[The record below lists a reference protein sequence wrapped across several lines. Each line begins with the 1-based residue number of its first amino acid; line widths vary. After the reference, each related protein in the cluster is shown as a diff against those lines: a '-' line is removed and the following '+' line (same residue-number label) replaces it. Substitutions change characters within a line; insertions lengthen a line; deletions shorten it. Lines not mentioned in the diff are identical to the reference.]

1 MDKAKIVQNLNA
13 LFKQRA
19 EFYSYFDENIAKINN
34 TEVFDFKNAKNLNPE
49 EVYKQFYHFDYAIR
63 KLLPA
68 IYKAYEITDADLD
81 LSLIHI

>member
-19 EFYSYFDENIAKINN
+19 EFDSYFDENIAKINN

-81 LSLIHI
+81 KDF

>member
-1 MDKAKIVQNLNA
+1 MDKAKIVQNLNV

-19 EFYSYFDENIAKINN
+19 KFYSYFDENIAKINN

-49 EVYKQFYHFDYAIR
+49 EVYRQFYHFDYAIR
-63 KLLPA
+63 KLFPA

-81 LSLIHI
+81 KDF

>member
-1 MDKAKIVQNLNA
+1 MDKTKIVQNLNA

-34 TEVFDFKNAKNLNPE
+34 TEAFDFKNAKNLNPE

-81 LSLIHI
+81 KDF

>member
-1 MDKAKIVQNLNA
+1 M
-13 LFKQRA
+13 
-19 EFYSYFDENIAKINN
+19 
-34 TEVFDFKNAKNLNPE
+34 FDFKNAKNLSPE

-81 LSLIHI
+81 RDF

>member
-19 EFYSYFDENIAKINN
+19 EFYSYFDENIAKIND

-49 EVYKQFYHFDYAIR
+49 EVYKQFYHFDYTIR

-68 IYKAYEITDADLD
+68 IYKVYEITDTDLD
-81 LSLIHI
+81 KDF

>member
-63 KLLPA
+63 KFLPA

-81 LSLIHI
+81 KDF

>member
-19 EFYSYFDENIAKINN
+19 EFYSYFDENIAKIND

-63 KLLPA
+63 KLLSA
-68 IYKAYEITDADLD
+68 IYKVYEITDTDLD
-81 LSLIHI
+81 KDF

>member
-1 MDKAKIVQNLNA
+1 
-13 LFKQRA
+13 
-19 EFYSYFDENIAKINN
+19 AKIND

-68 IYKAYEITDADLD
+68 IYKVYEITDADLD
-81 LSLIHI
+81 KDF

>member
-1 MDKAKIVQNLNA
+1 MDKVKIVQNLNA

-19 EFYSYFDENIAKINN
+19 EFYSYFDENIVKINN

-81 LSLIHI
+81 KDF

>member
-19 EFYSYFDENIAKINN
+19 EFYSYFDENIAKIND

-68 IYKAYEITDADLD
+68 IYMVYEITDTDLD
-81 LSLIHI
+81 KDF

>member
-68 IYKAYEITDADLD
+68 IYKVYEITDTDLD
-81 LSLIHI
+81 KDF

>member
-1 MDKAKIVQNLNA
+1 MDKAKIVQILNA

-81 LSLIHI
+81 KDF

>member
-1 MDKAKIVQNLNA
+1 MDKNQIVQNLND

-19 EFYSYFDENIAKINN
+19 EFYSYFDENVAKINN

-81 LSLIHI
+81 KDF

>member
-1 MDKAKIVQNLNA
+1 MDKTKIAQNLNA

-19 EFYSYFDENIAKINN
+19 EFYAYFDENIAKIGN
-34 TEVFDFKNAKNLNPE
+34 TEVFDFKNAKDLKAE
-49 EVYKQFYHFDYAIR
+49 EVYKQFYHLDYAMR

-81 LSLIHI
+81 KNF

>member
-81 LSLIHI
+81 KDFFI

>member
-1 MDKAKIVQNLNA
+1 MDKAKIVQNLNT

-19 EFYSYFDENIAKINN
+19 EFYSYSDENIAKINN

-81 LSLIHI
+81 KDF

>member
-1 MDKAKIVQNLNA
+1 MDEAKIVQNLNA

-19 EFYSYFDENIAKINN
+19 EFYSYFDENIAKIND

-68 IYKAYEITDADLD
+68 IYKVYEITDTDLD
-81 LSLIHI
+81 KDF

>member
-68 IYKAYEITDADLD
+68 IYKAYKITDADLD
-81 LSLIHI
+81 KDF

>member
-63 KLLPA
+63 KLLPT

-81 LSLIHI
+81 KDF

>member
-19 EFYSYFDENIAKINN
+19 EFYSYFDENIAKIND

-68 IYKAYEITDADLD
+68 IYKAYEITDTDLD
-81 LSLIHI
+81 KDF

>member
-19 EFYSYFDENIAKINN
+19 EFYSYFDENVAKINN

-81 LSLIHI
+81 KDF

>member
-19 EFYSYFDENIAKINN
+19 EFYSIFDENIAKINN

-81 LSLIHI
+81 KDF

>member
-1 MDKAKIVQNLNA
+1 MDKAKIVKNLNA

-19 EFYSYFDENIAKINN
+19 EFYSYFDENIAKIND

-68 IYKAYEITDADLD
+68 IYKVYEITDTDLD
-81 LSLIHI
+81 KDF

>member
-1 MDKAKIVQNLNA
+1 MDKTKIVQNLNA
-13 LFKQRA
+13 LFKQRV
-19 EFYSYFDENIAKINN
+19 EFYSYFDENVAKINN

-81 LSLIHI
+81 KDF

>member
-34 TEVFDFKNAKNLNPE
+34 TEVFDFKNAKSLNPE

-81 LSLIHI
+81 KDF

>member
-1 MDKAKIVQNLNA
+1 MDKAKIVQNLNT

-19 EFYSYFDENIAKINN
+19 EFYSYFDKNIAKINN
-34 TEVFDFKNAKNLNPE
+34 TEVFDFKSAKNLNPE

-63 KLLPA
+63 KLLPT

-81 LSLIHI
+81 KDF